1 MIGAI
6 VMIFAVIW
14 IYQSGIKAK
23 TSNIF
28 MWLGIC
34 AAVFLASQVLL
45 YDVNIYLADLM
56 VSSDSGKDVGT
67 EGYERDVTSVGDRK
81 NQEGFQ
87 SMGGS
92 FMSYFME
99 LMPPLAGFLILAFI
113 RLKFITK
120 ESFSLP
126 NLFSGLSEMV
136 SGAAK
141 DVVATVKQGVKK

>member
-45 YDVNIYLADLM
+45 YDVNIYLADLFN
-56 VSSDSGKDVGT
+56 GKDVGT
-67 EGYERDVTSVGDRK
+67 EGYERDMTSVGDRK
-81 NQEGFQ
+81 NEEGFQ

-92 FMSYFME
+92 FLSYFLE
-99 LMPPLAGFLILAFI
+99 LMPPLVGFLILAVI

-120 ESFSLP
+120 ESLSLP
-126 NLFSGLSEMV
+126 NLFSGLSDMV

-141 DVVATVKQGVKK
+141 DMVDTVKQGVKK